1 MDELELQTQ
10 KSAGRGGWKQDPA
23 GVQANIVAVAT
34 AEFARN
40 GLTGARI
47 DEIAAKTRTS
57 KRMIYYYFGD
67 KDGLYRHVLEEAYR
81 KVRDGEQRLDLENL
95 PPVEALRQLV
105 GFTFDHHSRNPD
117 FIRLVMIENIHRG
130 AYMAQSD
137 LIRKVNAGAIRKLEE
152 ICRRGREGGLF
163 RPVDPVELHW
173 HISALSF
180 FNVSNRASFS
190 SIYGERL
197 FTPVGQ
203 ETLRNHVVDMV
214 LRYVLKTVPVD

>member
-1 MDELELQTQ
+1 MDELGLRTEKGAT
-10 KSAGRGGWKQDPA
+10 RGGWKQDPA

-34 AEFARN
+34 AEFAQN
-40 GLTGARI
+40 GLSGARI

-67 KDGLYRHVLEEAYR
+67 KDGLYRRVLEEAYR

-95 PPVEALRQLV
+95 TPVEALRRLV
-105 GFTFDHHSRNPD
+105 EFTFDHHSRNPD
-117 FIRLVMIENIHRG
+117 FIRLVMIENIHHG

-137 LIRKVNAGAIRKLEE
+137 VIRVVNAGAIRNLEE
-152 ICRRGREGGLF
+152 ICRRGREAGLF

-180 FNVSNRASFS
+180 FNVSNRATFS
-190 SIYGERL
+190 GIFGGELFSEGGQERL
-197 FTPVGQ
+197 
-203 ETLRNHVVDMV
+203 RRHVIDMV
-214 LRYVLKTVPVD
+214 LRYVLEAVPG